1 MHSRTFFC
9 QEGRSGTDTDYQ
21 TGYKYLVVNDLVDR
35 YAASSSHVLSM
46 GSCAFAV
53 KRIEIAKRGQHL
65 LAKTMSNL
73 NGSTKAK
80 LACVAEPF

>member
-35 YAASSSHVLSM
+35 YAAALIHVISM
-46 GSCAFAV
+46 GTWALNV
-53 KRIEIAKRGQHL
+53 NRIEPAKRDQHL
-65 LAKTMSNL
+65 LAKTM
-73 NGSTKAK
+73 
-80 LACVAEPF
+80 